1 MRTAEGKECTYL
13 LSTTWLE
20 STSGGSQSTSLVFRA
35 HWFCFSKFG
44 ITFNSLVILER
55 SGNWKSFSGQCWWW
69 WCYIYAPFNTQEPTS
84 CPIFVEHLHIHFHLL
99 PSFRMTS
106 EKVSEW
112 QQQVCW
118 GQSWWW
124 SATGRWERQRLSNN
138 SSTLAQLSQKITA
151 WPWVGR
157 WVRPPCQCWQSAV
170 QVGSKL
176 VHIPDTSDAVELL
189 ILDCSGREV
198 TLDSLDGNIFCTFPI
213 KNVISFHNIRFILS

>member
-99 PSFRMTS
+99 PSFRMT
-106 EKVSEW
+106 
-112 QQQVCW
+112 
-118 GQSWWW
+118 
-124 SATGRWERQRLSNN
+124 
-138 SSTLAQLSQKITA
+138 TA
-151 WPWVGR
+151 SVLR
-157 WVRPPCQCWQSAV
+157 T
-170 QVGSKL
+170 KL
-176 VHIPDTSDAVELL
+176 VVVGDWAVGKTAVVQQFLNAGTAFPKNYSMTLGGEVGETSLSMLTICGAGGKQAGSHTGHLRRCRTFDPGLL
-189 ILDCSGREV
+189 W
-198 TLDSLDGNIFCTFPI
+198 T
-213 KNVISFHNIRFILS
+213 